1 LARPFFWLL
10 PYIAAVHMNNIL
22 IAFIAGL
29 TTGGLSCLAVQG
41 GLLATSIAAEVEQNV
56 VAKSPNGAQF
66 PRGAQPTSARREKTG
81 ASARPPLSAGRPIVL
96 FLGAKLVAYTIL
108 GFLLGWIGSV
118 LQLTPITRAILQVG
132 IGVFMVGNALR
143 MLNVHPIFRYFA
155 LQPPAAVTRYI
166 RRTSKGDPTTLTP
179 LFLGALTILIPCGVT
194 QAMMAVAIGTGSA
207 LAGACIMFAF
217 ILGTSPVFF
226 AVAYLATRLGSRLE
240 ASFTRIVAV
249 VVLVLGLIA
258 IDAGLTLAGWPY
270 SVTNLRVAM
279 VGRATGPAAQDVGAL
294 SGASTERSVNS
305 DPAQSP
311 GSASQPAPR
320 GLADMVGPVTPS
332 AGVVTITVANNGYLP
347 RVARAKAGRPF
358 RLAMVTRDTYS
369 CARALVV
376 PSLGIQ
382 QELPATGTVMI
393 DIPAQPAG
401 SKLFYSCS
409 MGMYSGVI
417 VFDG

>member
-1 LARPFFWLL
+1 
-10 PYIAAVHMNNIL
+10 MTNTIL

-41 GLLATSIAAEVEQNV
+41 GLLASSVAAEVEQNV
-56 VAKSPNGAQF
+56 AAKSPK
-66 PRGAQPTSARREKTG
+66 GAQPSKGGTS
-81 ASARPPLSAGRPIVL
+81 SRPPLRAGRPIVL

-108 GFLLGWIGSV
+108 GFFLGLLGSV

-132 IGVFMVGNALR
+132 IGIFMIGTALR

-166 RRTSKGDPTTLTP
+166 RRKSKSDPTTLTP
-179 LFLGALTILIPCGVT
+179 LFLGALTVLIPCGVT
-194 QAMMAVAIGTGSA
+194 QAMMAVAMGTGSA
-207 LAGACIMFAF
+207 IAGATIMFAF

-270 SVTNLRVAM
+270 SVSNLRVAM
-279 VGRATGPAAQDVGAL
+279 AGRTAASAATADAGSGQQVSTGLSLNPDPTQAPSPAAKSTPVGL
-294 SGASTERSVNS
+294 SE
-305 DPAQSP
+305 
-311 GSASQPAPR
+311 
-320 GLADMVGPVTPS
+320 LVGPFSPS
-332 AGVVTITVANNGYLP
+332 SGVVTITVANNGYSP
-347 RVARAKAGRPF
+347 KVARAKAGQPF
-358 RLAMVTRDTYS
+358 RLAMVTNETYS

-382 QELPATGTVMI
+382 QELPPTGTVMI
-393 DIPAQPAG
+393 DVPAQPAG

>member
-1 LARPFFWLL
+1 
-10 PYIAAVHMNNIL
+10 MNNIL

-41 GLLATSIAAEVEQNV
+41 GLLASSVAAEVEQNV
-56 VAKSPNGAQF
+56 A
-66 PRGAQPTSARREKTG
+66 AQPVPGRRSR
-81 ASARPPLSAGRPIVL
+81 ASASPRPPLRAGRPIVL

-108 GFLLGWIGSV
+108 GFFLGLVGSMFH
-118 LQLTPITRAILQVG
+118 LTPITRAILQVG

-166 RRTSKGDPTTLTP
+166 RRKSKGDPTTLTP
-179 LFLGALTILIPCGVT
+179 LFLGALTVLIPCGVT
-194 QAMMAVAIGTGSA
+194 QAMMAVAMGTGSA
-207 LAGACIMFAF
+207 IAGATIMFAF

-258 IDAGLTLAGWPY
+258 IDSGLTLAGWPY
-270 SVTNLRVAM
+270 SVTNVRLAM
-279 VGRATGPAAQDVGAL
+279 SGRALASAAAPDAGSGQEVSAGLSLNRKLAPAA
-294 SGASTERSVNS
+294 S
-305 DPAQSP
+305 
-311 GSASQPAPR
+311 
-320 GLADMVGPVTPS
+320 PS
-332 AGVVTITVANNGYLP
+332 AGPTPAGLTEILGPVRPSSGVLTINVANNGYSP
-347 RVARAKAGRPF
+347 TVAHAKPGQAF
-358 RLAMVTRDTYS
+358 QLAMVTKDTYS

-376 PSLGIQ
+376 PSLGVQ
-382 QELPATGTVMI
+382 KELPATGTVMI
-393 DIPAQPAG
+393 DVPAQPAG

>member
-1 LARPFFWLL
+1 
-10 PYIAAVHMNNIL
+10 MNNII

-41 GLLATSIAAEVEQNV
+41 GLLASSIAAEVEQNI
-56 VAKSPNGAQF
+56 GAQSA
-66 PRGAQPTSARREKTG
+66 PGRRSKAGTS
-81 ASARPPLSAGRPIVL
+81 SRPPRSRDTGDRPGSRDPVRAGRPIVL

-108 GFLLGWIGSV
+108 GFFLGLVGSV

-166 RRTSKGDPTTLTP
+166 RRKSKSDPTTLTP
-179 LFLGALTILIPCGVT
+179 LFLGALTVLIPCGVT
-194 QAMMAVAIGTGSA
+194 QAMMAVAMGTGSA
-207 LAGACIMFAF
+207 VAGATIMFAF

-258 IDAGLTLAGWPY
+258 IDSGLTLAGWPY

-279 VGRATGPAAQDVGAL
+279 AA
-294 SGASTERSVNS
+294 RS
-305 DPAQSP
+305 
-311 GSASQPAPR
+311 
-320 GLADMVGPVTPS
+320 VGPVVAQDGGFEPQPA
-332 AGVVTITVANNGYLP
+332 AGPVAENPAPAAKPAASSSGGGLAGALGPTISSSGIVTITVANNGYYP
-347 RVARAKAGRPF
+347 TVVRAKAGQPF
-358 RLAMVTRDTYS
+358 KLAMVTKDTYS

-382 QELPATGTVMI
+382 GELPATGVVMI